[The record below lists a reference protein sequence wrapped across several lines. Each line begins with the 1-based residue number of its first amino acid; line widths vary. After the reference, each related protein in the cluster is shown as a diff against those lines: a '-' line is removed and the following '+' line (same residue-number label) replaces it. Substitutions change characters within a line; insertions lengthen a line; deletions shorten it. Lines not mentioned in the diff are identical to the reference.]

1 MFKIEGRLVL
11 SEFGVKV
18 FKFEQYFRN
27 GILQIYTI
35 NTLNFIQCESW
46 EIAFMRTMLGEI
58 RNVGSLVWS
67 CAQS

>member
-27 GILQIYTI
+27 GILKIYTI
-35 NTLNFIQCESW
+35 NTLNFIVT
-46 EIAFMRTMLGEI
+46 F
-58 RNVGSLVWS
+58 NVSHGKLRS
-67 CAQS
+67 